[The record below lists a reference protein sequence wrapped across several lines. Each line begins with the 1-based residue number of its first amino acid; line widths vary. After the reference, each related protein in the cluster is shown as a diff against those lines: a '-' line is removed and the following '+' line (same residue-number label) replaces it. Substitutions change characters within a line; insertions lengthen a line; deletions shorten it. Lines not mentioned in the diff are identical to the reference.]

1 MYPGRGVSSTYWV
14 AQADTW
20 HTTHDTWNDTSVAV
34 NSHVSIPE
42 ERHSLDQ
49 GSLTAHFVKP
59 IFQIDFFRFSLL
71 PYLHFLG
78 SVMNQSSLALGHIKQ
93 EKVPS
98 STNPTNSSPL
108 TEYLTE
114 NLKPVGWNL
123 LAWLPLPSVTVT
135 NKRIRDRR
143 TQGGILWS
151 VASCDMLCSIAA
163 SLTHHESLLDALLAG
178 QICHEALEPLH
189 HDSEALWGLEYTEY
203 TSLPHGS
210 PVPWG
215 TRSHTVC
222 CTPVTYVVRS
232 LLPIT
237 SSPGRSQ
244 SFTKGVRQTVTV
256 RFWAVLPYWMKHFLT
271 NFSWHS
277 SSWDTWLNAVISGT
291 RCFRVQVKR
300 VSLVMY
306 VKVVGRRTWLYPICL
321 DHLAIP
327 C

>member
-1 MYPGRGVSSTYWV
+1 MKKVPRKFQKWGGGGSEAFGKNSYLSHIFFVESFPKLLLLRKKGCTQGGECHR
-14 AQADTW
+14 
-20 HTTHDTWNDTSVAV
+20 HIELPKLTHDTRHMTHEMTPSVAV

-42 ERHSLDQ
+42 ERQSLDQ
-49 GSLTAHFVKP
+49 GSLTAHFVQP

-123 LAWLPLPSVTVT
+123 LVWLPLPSVTVT
-135 NKRIRDRR
+135 NKRISDRR

-178 QICHEALEPLH
+178 QICHDALEPLH
-189 HDSEALWGLEYTEY
+189 HDSESLYWGSESSEIWRPFGFFLVTLFSE
-203 TSLPHGS
+203 TSQHLRP
-210 PVPWG
+210 
-215 TRSHTVC
+215 
-222 CTPVTYVVRS
+222 
-232 LLPIT
+232 
-237 SSPGRSQ
+237 
-244 SFTKGVRQTVTV
+244 
-256 RFWAVLPYWMKHFLT
+256 
-271 NFSWHS
+271 
-277 SSWDTWLNAVISGT
+277 
-291 RCFRVQVKR
+291 
-300 VSLVMY
+300 
-306 VKVVGRRTWLYPICL
+306 KVVLG
-321 DHLAIP
+321 
-327 C
+327 